1 MLIKLIVI
9 ILVVMLTSCGNN
21 GGDSGTGN
29 TINISGVA
37 VDGAIQNGQVFIDRN
52 GNGLY
57 DNDGSEFPSPVVT
70 NSSGHFSYNYSG
82 GNGVLTVRDGIDQ
95 TTNAPFRGVMRFNLA
110 QQANGQQVVLS
121 PLSSLANNLTATQA
135 DRLFNGFG
143 TSLNEILTTDYISGR
158 LPDLTAQANVLILSV
173 YNQKLVEL
181 LSEAS
186 VANQAIVYLSMNPGA
201 TMPLT
206 SAVTSF
212 SSSIQKVIANELARS
227 LDSMNGARFTAGD
240 LIDNVRTSSLVT
252 SVIVTTNSAL
262 TVQLIQK
269 ISTFTTTI
277 RAIGAA
283 TTDTRRVLLAGEL
296 LSRIISTDPFSLI
309 LLQRIRQNP
318 LLLNIDPVALA
329 HSAVVTNDG
338 AHLLTTDSQH
348 LIDAINNSTV
358 GSTVD
363 SLVQQS
369 SLTTF
374 PSITTDS
381 RVILR
386 GSELVYPDSEISTSG
401 VAVLFF
407 SPIDSVIQS
416 GAAVVCLSIASE
428 AFFTGRWHYV
438 DSSNIQISSGSFIY
452 RLASVTSPESNFA
465 RVVSSNIPSIGGRTI
480 RSVTSV
486 RVRETPTA
494 EDFTAVSSESIPTSA
509 VNCTSVIAS
518 LPSN

>member
-57 DNDGSEFPSPVVT
+57 DNDGSEFPSPVAT
-70 NSSGHFSYNYSG
+70 NSSGNFSYNYAG
-82 GNGVLTVRDGIDQ
+82 GGGVLTVRDGIDQ

-181 LSEAS
+181 LSEAA
-186 VANQAIVYLSMNPGA
+186 VANQAIVYLSMNPGV
-201 TMPLT
+201 TVPLT

-212 SSSIQKVIANELARS
+212 SSSIQKVIANELVRS

-240 LIDNVRTSSLVT
+240 LINNVRTSSIVT

-262 TVQLIQK
+262 TDQLIQK

-309 LLQRIRQNP
+309 LLQNLLQNP
-318 LLLNIDPVALA
+318 LLNRDPVASA
-329 HSAVVTNDG
+329 HSVVVTNNG

-374 PSITTDS
+374 PTISTDS

-386 GSELVYPDSEISTSG
+386 GSELVYPNSAVSRSG
-401 VAVLFF
+401 LAVLFF
-407 SPIDSVIQS
+407 SPIDAVTQS

-452 RLASVTSPESNFA
+452 RLASVTSPDSNFA

>member
-1 MLIKLIVI
+1 MPTKIFTVLLAV
-9 ILVVMLTSCGNN
+9 LLTSCGNN

-52 GNGLY
+52 DNGLY
-57 DNDGSEFPSPVVT
+57 DNDGSELPSPVAT
-70 NSSGHFSYNYSG
+70 NSSGNFSYNYAG
-82 GNGVLTVRDGIDQ
+82 GGGVLTVRDGIDQ
-95 TTNAPFRGVMRFNLA
+95 TTNAPFRGVMRFNLG
-110 QQANGQQVVLS
+110 QQVNGQQVVLS

-135 DRLFNGFG
+135 DRLFNGLG

-158 LPDLTAQANVLILSV
+158 LPDATAQANALILSV

-186 VANQAIVYLSMNPGA
+186 VVNQAIVYLSMNSGV
-201 TMPLT
+201 TVPLT

-212 SSSIQKVIANELARS
+212 SSSIQRVIANELVRS

-240 LIDNVRTSSLVT
+240 LIGNVQTSSLVT

-262 TVQLIQK
+262 TDQLIQK

-283 TTDTRRVLLAGEL
+283 TTDTRRVLLAGEV
-296 LSRIISTDPFSLI
+296 LSRVISTDPFSLT
-309 LLQRIRQNP
+309 LLQRIQQNP
-318 LLLNIDPVALA
+318 LLLNTDPVALA
-329 HSAVVTNDG
+329 HSVVVTNNG
-338 AHLLTTDSQH
+338 ARLLTTDSQH

-358 GSTVD
+358 ASTVD

-374 PSITTDS
+374 PTFTSDARQI
-381 RVILR
+381 ILR
-386 GSELVYPDSEISTSG
+386 GTELVYPDPLASTSG
-401 VAVLFF
+401 LAVLFF
-407 SPIDSVIQS
+407 SPVDSVTQS
-416 GAAVVCLSIASE
+416 GEAVVCLSIASE
-428 AFFTGRWHYV
+428 AFFTARWHYV

-452 RLASVTSPESNFA
+452 RLASVVSPDSNFT

-486 RVRETPTA
+486 RVRSN
-494 EDFTAVSSESIPTSA
+494 EDFTTPPASIPTNKQGCSSA
-509 VNCTSVIAS
+509 LASV
-518 LPSN
+518 PSR